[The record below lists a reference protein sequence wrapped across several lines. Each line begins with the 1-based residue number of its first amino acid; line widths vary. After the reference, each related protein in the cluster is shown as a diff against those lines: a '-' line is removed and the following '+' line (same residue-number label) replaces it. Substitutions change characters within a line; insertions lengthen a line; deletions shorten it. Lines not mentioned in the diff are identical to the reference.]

1 MIENSLPE
9 VAEAFSHKISRG
21 GLQAQ
26 LAWAPHN
33 LELSH
38 DIPIDPHF
46 TPNDRPPLPLKL
58 QSLSMIPLYE
68 HWCHY
73 LHQKR
78 DLSSMR
84 DIKKHRAINTKASY
98 LSYGGRGL
106 GDTDGEK
113 WAFAHLLVCVL
124 EAWMHGTMVSSIGN
138 YGASVEVW

>member
-1 MIENSLPE
+1 MIEYSLPE
-9 VAEAFSHKISRG
+9 VAEAFSHKASRG

-33 LELSH
+33 LELPH
-38 DIPIDPHF
+38 GIPIDPNF
-46 TPNDRPPLPLKL
+46 TPNNRSPLPLKL
-58 QSLSMIPLYE
+58 QSLSMISLYE

-84 DIKKHRAINTKASY
+84 DIKTHRVINTKALY

-113 WAFAHLLVCVL
+113 WVFLHSLVCMCVC
-124 EAWMHGTMVSSIGN
+124 WKHGCM
-138 YGASVEVW
+138 EP